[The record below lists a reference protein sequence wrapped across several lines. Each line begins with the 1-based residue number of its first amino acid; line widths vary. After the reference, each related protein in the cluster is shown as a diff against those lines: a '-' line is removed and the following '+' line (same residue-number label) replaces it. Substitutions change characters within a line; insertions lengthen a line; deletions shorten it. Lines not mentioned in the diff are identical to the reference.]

1 MATDPAG
8 VEAVPGEMLSLTNTV
23 HVITWP
29 TATDEGAHVTTV
41 DVARVPT
48 VTVLLVARPLLLWT
62 PSLAEQIELAIGLRV
77 LVGVSGAVH
86 LESVALKDTHVPENA
101 PRGVAEPPLL
111 NETVSTGVDSRAAA
125 PSLTSAVH
133 VTC

>member
-1 MATDPAG
+1 MILPVVDGVTVAVQLAVVALTTVNGLLQALNVPVAVPPFVMATDPAG

-48 VTVLLVARPLLLWT
+48 VTVLRAAGHPFLLPSSSAVVLRLLLVL
-62 PSLAEQIELAIGLRV
+62 PV
-77 LVGVSGAVH
+77 LVGVIVAVH
-86 LESVALKDTHVPENA
+86 LESVALKDTH
-101 PRGVAEPPLL
+101 
-111 NETVSTGVDSRAAA
+111 
-125 PSLTSAVH
+125 
-133 VTC
+133 

>member
-1 MATDPAG
+1 VIVPVVDGVTVAVQLAVVALTTVNGLLQALNVPVAVPPFAMATDTEG

-48 VTVLLVARPLLLWT
+48 VTVLLVAGPLLLWT
-62 PSLAEQIELAIGLRV
+62 PSV
-77 LVGVSGAVH
+77 AV
-86 LESVALKDTHVPENA
+86 
-101 PRGVAEPPLL
+101 
-111 NETVSTGVDSRAAA
+111 
-125 PSLTSAVH
+125 
-133 VTC
+133 

>member
-48 VTVLLVARPLLLWT
+48 VTVLLVGGPLLVGKRT
-62 PSLAEQIELAIGLRV
+62 VAVLRGRRII
-77 LVGVSGAVH
+77 LKIIVGVIVAVH

-101 PRGVAEPPLL
+101 
-111 NETVSTGVDSRAAA
+111 
-125 PSLTSAVH
+125 
-133 VTC
+133 

>member
-1 MATDPAG
+1 MILPVVDGVTVAVQLAVVALTTVNGLLQALNVPVAVPPFVMATDPAG

-48 VTVLLVARPLLLWT
+48 VTVLLVAGSLLVTRPSGA
-62 PSLAEQIELAIGLRV
+62 PSSALSIMLPV
-77 LVGVSGAVH
+77 LVGVIVAVH
-86 LESVALKDTHVPENA
+86 LESVAL
-101 PRGVAEPPLL
+101 
-111 NETVSTGVDSRAAA
+111 
-125 PSLTSAVH
+125 
-133 VTC
+133 